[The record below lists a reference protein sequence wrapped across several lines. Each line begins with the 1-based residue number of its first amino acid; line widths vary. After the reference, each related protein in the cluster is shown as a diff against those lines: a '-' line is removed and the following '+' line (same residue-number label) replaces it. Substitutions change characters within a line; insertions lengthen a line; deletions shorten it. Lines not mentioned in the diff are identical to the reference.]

1 LAAAATVVVALTT
14 LEWAVVVVLSLCLGF
29 HRLLLQQ

>member
-1 LAAAATVVVALTT
+1 LAVAEMELVALTT
-14 LEWAVVVVLSLCLGF
+14 LDLVVVVAMLLCLGF